1 MKNWSGSCSLGK
13 RAWPVLV
20 LVIVVSWAIGFCWH
34 HVKTSTA
41 ALSSV
46 ELGLNSGH
54 CVGSM
59 VVIDKLLGGEWVV
72 GGHSEPEVERNT
84 NLTDMHKCSYVSD
97 MHNCSYVS
105 DMQHCCLFQ
114 QSRAQFKMNCDYGV
128 GLLLGGHVFILFCI
142 VFLAYSYTNFPRVS
156 CSVSFSCWSKTVH
169 VFTGSEPHWLIWI
182 QPSLTGLFSTG
193 VYCLESDYNDSLLR
207 KMVFHSI

>member
-1 MKNWSGSCSLGK
+1 MTCLGFSNSCILSNRLLLTSCQDKHGCSVICGAGSEQRPLCGK
-13 RAWPVLV
+13 HGGDW
-20 LVIVVSWAIGFCWH
+20 
-34 HVKTSTA
+34 
-41 ALSSV
+41 
-46 ELGLNSGH
+46 
-54 CVGSM
+54 
-59 VVIDKLLGGEWVV
+59 KLLGGEWVV

-84 NLTDMHKCSYVSD
+84 NLTDMHKCSYVSN
-97 MHNCSYVS
+97 MPNCSYVS

-114 QSRAQFKMNCDYGV
+114 QSATRARFKMNCDYGV

-169 VFTGSEPHWLIWI
+169 VFTGSELHWLIWI